1 MHRDTIHRINGNDYT
16 ADNRMKRR
24 EFINTVS
31 KAAGGIALTSIPFIA
46 EAHNL
51 TNATQPTVGNIM
63 DLFIKKVPGAPFTDT
78 VDTLKAGNRD
88 IKVTGVVTTMFATVA
103 VIRKTIDLGANFII
117 AHEPTFYNHRD
128 EVDWLQEDDVYK
140 YKMILLQQHNIA
152 VWRNHDYIHSLTADG
167 VYAGVLDQLEWKQYS
182 TGNNI
187 LQVPG
192 IKLRSL
198 IDHVKNKLGIQQVR
212 YIGDLNQLC
221 PKILLMPGAAGGRA
235 QISAISKNKP
245 DVLVCGEIQEWETAE
260 YVRDARAEGRSLA
273 LVVLGHIASEEP
285 GSIFMANWIKNNIP
299 SITVTHV
306 TPGNSLSFA

>member
-1 MHRDTIHRINGNDYT
+1 MYQDTIHTINGSESIAN
-16 ADNRMKRR
+16 NKMKRR
-24 EFINTVS
+24 DFINTIS
-31 KAAGGIALTSIPFIA
+31 KVTGGVALASMPFTGN
-46 EAHNL
+46 AHSF
-51 TNATQPTVGNIM
+51 THAVQPTVGDII
-63 DLFIKKVPGAPFTDT
+63 DLFIKQVPGAPFNNT

-88 IKVTGVVTTMFATVA
+88 TKVTGVVTTMFATVA
-103 VIRKTIDLGANFII
+103 VIRKAIELGANFII

-128 EVDWLQEDDVYK
+128 EVDWLQEDDIYK
-140 YKMILLQQHNIA
+140 YKMTLLQDHNIA

-167 VYAGVLDQLEWKQYS
+167 VYAGVLDQLEWKQYK
-182 TGNNI
+182 TGNNLLLI
-187 LQVPG
+187 PD

-198 IDHVKNKLGIQQVR
+198 IEHVKSKLGIQQLR
-212 YIGDLNQLC
+212 YIGDLNQTC

-235 QISAISKNKP
+235 QIGAVSKNKP

-299 SITVTHV
+299 GITVTHV